1 MKKNVKYILFLI
13 LIITMLLLFLWI
25 MGYQCPLLF
34 FFGIPCP
41 FCGMTRAFLCVLRG
55 DFLNAFYFHPLW
67 PVVLGLFIISILNS
81 FRILHLSDKWINNGA
96 LVIGILFFVC
106 FTLRHMAHSPII
118 QIDLTKGFLY
128 SVLFS

>member
-1 MKKNVKYILFLI
+1 MKKNLKYILFLI
-13 LIITMLLLFLWI
+13 FMITVFLLSLWI

-55 DFLNAFYFHPLW
+55 DFLSAFYFHPLW
-67 PVVLGLFIISILNS
+67 PVVLGLFIIFILYN
-81 FRILHLSDKWINNGA
+81 FRILHLSDQWINHGA
-96 LVIGILFFVC
+96 LVIGILFLLC
-106 FTLRHMAHSPII
+106 FILRHMTHSPII